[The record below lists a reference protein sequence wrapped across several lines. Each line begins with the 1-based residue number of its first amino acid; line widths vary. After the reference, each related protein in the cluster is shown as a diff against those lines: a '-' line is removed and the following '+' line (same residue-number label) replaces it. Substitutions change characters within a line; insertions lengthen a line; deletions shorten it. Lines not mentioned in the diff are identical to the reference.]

1 MKLDFRVL
9 KLWEETQ
16 IAGAG
21 VSKYLAKNFIVKGR
35 LKKVVKPATLK
46 PKSRNN
52 CRKSVICN
60 SSKPRVAK

>member
-35 LKKVVKPATLK
+35 LKKVVKAATL
-46 PKSRNN
+46 
-52 CRKSVICN
+52 
-60 SSKPRVAK
+60 